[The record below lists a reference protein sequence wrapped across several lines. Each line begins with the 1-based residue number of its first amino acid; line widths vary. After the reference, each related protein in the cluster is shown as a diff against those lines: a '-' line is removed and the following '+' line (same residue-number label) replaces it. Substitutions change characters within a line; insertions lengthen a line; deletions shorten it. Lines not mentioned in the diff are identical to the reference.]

1 VARTSAKT
9 KAPRVDRRVER
20 SQRTLHEALLA
31 IAHERD
37 WDEIT
42 ILGVCERAN
51 VGRSTFYAHFA
62 DKEELLVSGFPRL
75 RDELRAH
82 VASAGGRP
90 LAFVEP
96 LLEHARA
103 HWYLVRLVAGDR
115 SSTLVHRRFVE
126 VVSDLLGDEVGA
138 RVPSGPRRGA
148 TLRALGGALAEL
160 VAWWVESRSPI
171 PASEVAAIFVAI
183 AQPSLDA
190 LYAGAAAR

>member
-1 VARTSAKT
+1 MARTSAKT
-9 KAPRVDRRVER
+9 KTPRVDRRVER
-20 SQRTLHEALLA
+20 SQRTLHEALLE

-37 WDEIT
+37 WDAIT
-42 ILGVCERAN
+42 ILDVCERAN

-75 RDELRAH
+75 HDELRAH
-82 VASAGGRP
+82 AAAAGGRP

-96 LLEHARA
+96 LLEHARG

-126 VVSDLLGDEVGA
+126 VVGALLGEEVGP
-138 RVPSGPRRGA
+138 RVPSGPRRDA
-148 TLRALGGALAEL
+148 TLRALGGALSEL
-160 VAWWVESRSPI
+160 VAWWVESRSPL
-171 PASEVAAIFVAI
+171 PAAEVAAIYIGVAGP
-183 AQPSLDA
+183 ALEA